1 MSHLCRFPFQLKP
14 GLLETNIRM
23 NFGEDYLNPEN
34 SVSFYRS
41 ISFQHND
48 ALTFI
53 NSTIALKVQ
62 NKPFDNKKIYVG
74 FRILYIW
81 SWLQNDKILLRIFK
95 LFKYFF
101 LCIFS
106 IVVVTSIWKSAVI
119 FSRTVGINLT
129 LALFFN
135 LYLVSVRLIHRL
147 FHKQILFALQPT

>member
-81 SWLQNDKILLRIFK
+81 SWLKNDNTLLRIFK
-95 LFKYFF
+95 LFKYFLMYF
-101 LCIFS
+101 QHSRRNIDMKIGSDFFTDRRHKLDTGFIFQ
-106 IVVVTSIWKSAVI
+106 
-119 FSRTVGINLT
+119 
-129 LALFFN
+129 
-135 LYLVSVRLIHRL
+135 LVSGKCLIYSSSVS
-147 FHKQILFALQPT
+147 